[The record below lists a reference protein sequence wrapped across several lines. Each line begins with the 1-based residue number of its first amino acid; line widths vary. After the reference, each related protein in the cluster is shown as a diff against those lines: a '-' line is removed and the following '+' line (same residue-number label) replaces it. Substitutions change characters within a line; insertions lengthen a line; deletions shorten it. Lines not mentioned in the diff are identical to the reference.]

1 MLLVQSAA
9 PEGPQVRL
17 LVPLQ
22 LQVQVQQRQA
32 PQQLHKLLLLLQAAA
47 LAVER
52 AVGRRRLQGR

>member
-32 PQQLHKLLLLLQAAA
+32 PQQLQKLLLLQAAA